1 MIQRLILTSV
11 CLFLLGVCLRMS
23 LRLLYGA
30 RGPAPDDGVYFLLRI
45 IGWSL
50 MVIPA
55 IVLVVAGANWLSFVL
70 IAAII
75 EAAVQLTL
83 ARREAQRQA
92 VWRLVAGAI
101 SGGRSLA
108 NVLQIHQARFS
119 GIVGRWQRR
128 LVDDLERGMPWRQAI
143 WRNRKAFPREAPTA
157 ASMATIGGKPD
168 DAVAELGEIRDPAYH
183 QLQQETSLRFMYLMN
198 VCAVML
204 AVVTFVMIK
213 IIPSFQSIFEDF
225 DLELPAITV
234 SVIIASNAIA
244 TVLGGAI
251 LALFLLA
258 ALAGLVIAVFYL
270 CDIPVLRRLTDRLFF
285 SRHRAEVMRLLAAGF
300 EQGKPVDQS
309 LAHLAIGWAPYP
321 SKLVRRRL
329 NRAADRIVAGDEWQR
344 SLANASLV
352 SNADATVLRAAQAV
366 GNLPWALRM
375 LASRKMRLATFR
387 WAIVQ
392 QIIFVLLVLSLGLLV
407 FVFAVAMMVP
417 LASLVANLSG

>member
-1 MIQRLILTSV
+1 MIERLILTSV
-11 CLFLLGVCLRMS
+11 GLFLLGVCLRMS

-45 IGWSL
+45 IGWGL
-50 MVIPA
+50 VVIPA
-55 IVLVVAGANWLSFVL
+55 FVLVVAGANWLSFVL

-75 EAAVQLTL
+75 EAVVQLTL

-108 NVLQIHQARFS
+108 NVLKIHQARFS

-128 LVDDLERGMPWRQAI
+128 LVADLERGMQWRQAI
-143 WRNRKAFPREAPTA
+143 WRNRRAFPREAPTF
-157 ASMATIGGKPD
+157 ASMAAIGGKPD
-168 DAVAELGEIRDPAYH
+168 EVVADLDEVRDPAYH

-204 AVVTFVMIK
+204 GVVTFVMIK

-225 DLELPAITV
+225 DLQLPAITT
-234 SVIIASNAIA
+234 SVILASDYFSRI
-244 TVLGGAI
+244 LGGPI
-251 LALFLLA
+251 LALLLLA
-258 ALAGLVIAVFYL
+258 ALAGLVIAILYL
-270 CDIPVLRRLTDRLFF
+270 CDIPVLRRLTDRVLF

-309 LAHLAIGWAPYP
+309 LAHLVIGWAPYP

-329 NRAADRIVAGDEWQR
+329 SRAADRIVAGDEWQE
-344 SLANASLV
+344 SLANASLI
-352 SNADATVLRAAQAV
+352 SSTDTTVLRSAQAV

-387 WAIVQ
+387 WAITQ
-392 QIIFVLLVLSLGLLV
+392 QIVFVLLVLLLGFLV
-407 FVFAVAMMVP
+407 FLFAVAMMVP
-417 LASLVANLSG
+417 LSYMVSNLAG